1 MLLPA
6 LVFTT
11 GIAVPAG
18 WVSEGELH
26 GLVRNPWTR
35 VVLAGLVLL
44 FLFHWAHRFR
54 YVLVDVG
61 LRRLGSQAWLFY
73 GIAAAGGILAA
84 VAAIRL

>member
-6 LVFTT
+6 LVFAT

-18 WVSEGELH
+18 WVSEGELLS
-26 GLVRNPWTR
+26 LVSNPWTR
-35 VVLAGLVLL
+35 VVLAGLVSL

-54 YVLVDVG
+54 YALVDLG
-61 LRRLGSQAWLFY
+61 LKRLGSQAWLFY
-73 GIAAAGGILAA
+73 GIAAVGGILAA